1 MSKKRRFRDFL
12 SLTFFFY
19 CIIIPY
25 SGKMTLERL
34 QNPQGS
40 TEFSSI
46 KKTCSLK
53 RKVCNDLSDLP
64 KDNFSDMFQSK

>member
-1 MSKKRRFRDFL
+1 
-12 SLTFFFY
+12 
-19 CIIIPY
+19 
-25 SGKMTLERL
+25 MTLERL